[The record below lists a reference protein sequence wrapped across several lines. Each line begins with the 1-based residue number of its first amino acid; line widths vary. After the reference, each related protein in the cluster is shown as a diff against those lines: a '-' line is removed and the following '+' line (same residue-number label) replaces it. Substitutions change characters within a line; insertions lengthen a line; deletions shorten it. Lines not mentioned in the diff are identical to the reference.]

1 MKRGD
6 SLQAT
11 KLASQP
17 MVKAAP
23 PLPALVRLAR
33 PKQWIKNLL
42 VVGAAFA
49 AGALGHN
56 DAWVKVGVAFVSF
69 CLIASGIYA
78 LNDVRDRHED
88 REHPTKCRRPV
99 ASGAVSPRLAGIAG
113 ASWIAAGLLLSSL
126 DSPVL
131 TLTAEGYVI
140 VTLSYTLIWRHV
152 VVMDVLAIAAGFVLR
167 AVAGGAAIGVPL
179 SNSFLLVVTFA
190 AIMIAAGKRD
200 SELSRARDDLLNRRL
215 VLRLYT
221 HRTLAWVLIAA
232 LGGAIIAYVGWALEQ
247 RAAVTFPWRLITA
260 VPFSV
265 ALLRYLQLVRR
276 GQTEAP
282 DELLLRDGPM
292 ICAAGLW
299 LISFGLGVNAGA

>member
-1 MKRGD
+1 
-6 SLQAT
+6 
-11 KLASQP
+11 
-17 MVKAAP
+17 MVKAAT
-23 PLPALVRLAR
+23 PLPALIRLAR

-56 DAWVKVGVAFVSF
+56 DAWVKVGVAFLSF
-69 CLIASGIYA
+69 CLLASGIYA

-99 ASGAVSPRLAGIAG
+99 ASGAVSPRLAGLAG
-113 ASWIAAGLLLSSL
+113 AAWIVAGLLLSSL

-152 VVMDVLAIAAGFVLR
+152 VVMDILAIAAGFVLR

-179 SNSFLLVVTFA
+179 STSFLLVVTFA

-200 SELSRARDDLLNRRL
+200 SELSRARGDLGNRRL

-221 HRTLAWVLIAA
+221 HRTLGWVLIAA
-232 LGGAIIAYVGWALEQ
+232 LCGAILAYVAWALEQ
-247 RAAVTFPWRLITA
+247 RAGVTFPWRLITA

-282 DELLLRDGPM
+282 DELLLRDWPM
-292 ICAAGLW
+292 LCAAGLW